1 MDRFGADVNAETLAA
16 AVLRD
21 GFAIVDD
28 VLPDAATDRI
38 AAGLRAMLLDQPP
51 GANSF
56 VGYKTKRIFSVLAK
70 SRIVDELVIHPL
82 VLGVLDTVLDKYQLS
97 APVVIEIE
105 PGERAQTLHR
115 DSTTYPLAQHEHTV
129 VVNVMWA
136 FDDFTALNGATRL
149 IPGSHRWVD
158 ESAADEASTV
168 QAIMGK
174 GSMCVFLG
182 SIVHGGGA
190 NASEA
195 PRLGVTME
203 YAAAWLRPQENFAL
217 SVPRDTARQLP
228 LRLAELIGYDL
239 YPPFLGYVDGRNPRE
254 LLTGPVTA

>member
-136 FDDFTALNGATRL
+136 FDD
-149 IPGSHRWVD
+149 
-158 ESAADEASTV
+158 
-168 QAIMGK
+168 IMGK